1 MNHDNWHAIAP
12 ENGSTSEK
20 CPGDAEGTRVNEY
33 GELEKFVM
41 EEARVRGS
49 AVSFQARMK

>member
-1 MNHDNWHAIAP
+1 M
-12 ENGSTSEK
+12 
-20 CPGDAEGTRVNEY
+20 NEY